1 MKSLVSR
8 RGYTLV
14 ELLITIGM
22 IGMALA
28 VIAGICVGVHFIIKF
43 W

>member
-28 VIAGICVGVHFIIKF
+28 VIAGGT
-43 W
+43 